1 MSANVQRLGQMLRDI
16 AGTWG
21 LGIVI
26 LAAGFFVAYQ
36 FVGPPPPDRIVMATG
51 QEGGAYQQYGEQY
64 KAWLSTQ
71 GIEVELRATAGSVDN
86 LKLLGNGEADIG
98 FVQGGLVGT
107 IPDENVV
114 AVGSLYLEPMWL
126 FVAENFELESIGDFA
141 GKRIAVGAEGSGTRA
156 VVTTLLGS
164 FSIDSQT
171 AAFSD
176 LAGDELAAA
185 FAANDIDAA
194 FLIGAPESGAVRN
207 LLEQPGAQLR
217 GFERADA
224 YVRRYPFLSEVHLPQ
239 GVLDLERDIP
249 GEDIDT
255 VARTAQ
261 LAANTDLHPAL
272 IDLLLIAATNIH
284 GKHSLLADAGT
295 FPTPQYTDLPL
306 SEEAARHFRL
316 GPPFLMQYLPFWAA
330 TLVDRLWV
338 LLLPLIGLALPL
350 VKVLPPAYRWRIRRR
365 ILRLYA
371 ALEQI
376 DPLISPIR
384 NADDLHDRQQRLEQL
399 DSGSVIESV
408 PKGYTDDVYK
418 LRRDIDLV
426 RRRLDVE
433 DWVPEE

>member
-26 LAAGFFVAYQ
+26 LVAGFVVAYQ

-51 QEGGAYQQYGEQY
+51 QAGGAYQQYGEQY
-64 KAWLSTQ
+64 KAWLATQ

-86 LKLLGNGEADIG
+86 LKLLGNGEADVG

-107 IPDENVV
+107 LPADNIL
-114 AVGSLYLEPMWL
+114 AIGSLYLEPMWL
-126 FVAENFELESIGDFA
+126 FVVENFALESIGDFA
-141 GKRIAVGAEGSGTRA
+141 GKRIAVGADGSGTRA
-156 VVTTLLGS
+156 VVTNLLGAFGIDAETAE
-164 FSIDSQT
+164 FSG
-171 AAFSD
+171 

-194 FLIGAPESGAVRN
+194 FLIGAPESGAVRT
-207 LLEQPGAQLR
+207 LLEQPGVRLR

-224 YVRRYPFLSEVHLPQ
+224 FVRRYPFLSEMHLPQ

-249 GEDIDT
+249 GTEVDT
-255 VARTAQ
+255 VALTAQ
-261 LAANTDLHPAL
+261 LAANAELHPAL

-284 GKHSLLADAGT
+284 GKHSLLADAGQ

-306 SEEAARHFRL
+306 SAEAARHFER

-338 LLLPLIGLALPL
+338 LLLPLVGLALPL
-350 VKVLPPAYRWRIRRR
+350 VKVLPPAYRWRIRQR

-376 DPLISPIR
+376 DPLVNPISD
-384 NADDLHDRQQRLEQL
+384 ADDLQNRQQRLEQL
-399 DSGSVIESV
+399 DNGSVIESV
-408 PKGYTDDVYK
+408 PKGYTDDIYK

-426 RRRLDVE
+426 RRRLVSDTKN
-433 DWVPEE
+433 

>member
-98 FVQGGLVGT
+98 FVQGGLGGT

-255 VARTAQ
+255 VALTAQ
-261 LAANTDLHPAL
+261 LAANSELHPAL

-306 SEEAARHFRL
+306 SEEAARHFQR

-350 VKVLPPAYRWRIRRR
+350 IKVLPPAFRWRIRRR